1 LQQLTES
8 LRWHAYLDLKG
19 IVKEKEI
26 EKEEP
31 AQVEQYHISG
41 RNGFMSP
48 AYMSIR
54 IDSAAKRCGFG
65 LAYLPIDHRRMRRRS
80 GTSNT
85 KAGSVKHFFA

>member
-1 LQQLTES
+1 
-8 LRWHAYLDLKG
+8 
-19 IVKEKEI
+19 VKEKEI

-80 GTSNT
+80 GLKRVQLSIFLPEM
-85 KAGSVKHFFA
+85 SYLHI